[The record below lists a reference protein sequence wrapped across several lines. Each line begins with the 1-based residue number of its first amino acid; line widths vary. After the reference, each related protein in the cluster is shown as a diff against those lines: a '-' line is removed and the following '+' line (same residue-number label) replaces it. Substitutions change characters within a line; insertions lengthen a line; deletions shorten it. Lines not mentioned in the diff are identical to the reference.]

1 MRLSAGISLVAPPS
15 KPRLPAPAAASTVVD
30 GLRRLWWIHL
40 PIILAMSAAV
50 WLLFHA
56 RLPDPESPFSGH
68 SLLYLL
74 SVPYVVLTIVG
85 LLTPSRPLP
94 DTESRRVGRLV
105 ICLVS
110 KGTNPETVRR
120 SYCNLLPLVGGAV
133 ELSVV
138 TDHVLDIPHLLVPA
152 EFQPQHAQYKARA
165 LEYFRQQ
172 QRFGPHDWVL
182 HLDEESRLDRHGLQA
197 CLDYCRRSWFL
208 YGQGAIFYN
217 NHDFWRHPLL
227 AAADCV
233 RVGDDLAKFHLQ
245 LARLHKPVFGLHGSF
260 LLAKGSLED
269 EITWDLQGSLVE
281 DYAFALECM
290 RRGYGVGEINGI
302 VREQSPKSVMDFL
315 RQRRRWLVGFR
326 GLSRLSPWA
335 RLWGVLWSASPLVKM
350 ATVAD
355 VVLARNLSLPLAAVG
370 SLFASTFLYLYLVGS
385 VLQDLDCGTR
395 PRTLV
400 KRAFTTALFFP
411 LSYALESVAVL
422 WAFVS
427 RERCIGFQ
435 TIRK

>member
-1 MRLSAGISLVAPPS
+1 MAPPS
-15 KPRLPAPAAASTVVD
+15 EPRLPAPATSSTVVD

-40 PIILAMSAAV
+40 PIIVAMSAAV

-56 RLPDPESPFSGH
+56 RRPDPESLVSGH
-68 SLLYLL
+68 ILLYLL

-85 LLTPSRPLP
+85 LLTPSRALP
-94 DTESRRVGRLV
+94 DTESRRVDRLV

-152 EFQPQHAQYKARA
+152 EFQPRHAQYKARA

-182 HLDEESRLDRHGLQA
+182 HLDEESGLDPHALRA
-197 CLDYCRRSWFL
+197 CLDYCRRSSFL

-233 RVGDDLAKFHLQ
+233 RVGDDVAKFHLQ
-245 LARLHKPVFGLHGSF
+245 LARLHRPVFGLHGSF

-326 GLSRLSPWA
+326 GLSGLSPWA

-400 KRAFTTALFFP
+400 KRAFATALFFP
-411 LSYALESVAVL
+411 VSYALESVAVL

-427 RERCIGFQ
+427 RERGIGFQ